1 MYGDNALVVP
11 HFDNQSLTDRQIC
24 MDDIVRPHI
33 ARIARTF
40 RQQVAI
46 DTFESP
52 GINPCEHEWVF
63 IGSKV
68 NHHNPQC
75 QITAELTNAILEKWR
90 RFQQDRF
97 CSLVLGMNRDVSALA
112 FAIFATD

>member
-1 MYGDNALVVP
+1 MTFGVFMPPTLNTTILAE
-11 HFDNQSLTDRQIC
+11 
-24 MDDIVRPHI
+24 IVRPHI

-63 IGSKV
+63 RSSI
-68 NHHNPQC
+68 HHVPVMTFGVFMPPTLNTT
-75 QITAELTNAILEKWR
+75 ILAE
-90 RFQQDRF
+90 Q
-97 CSLVLGMNRDVSALA
+97 
-112 FAIFATD
+112 

>member
-1 MYGDNALVVP
+1 VYGDNALIVP

-52 GINPCEHEWVF
+52 GINPFEHEWVF

-75 QITAELTNAILEKWR
+75 QNTAELTNAILEEWR
-90 RFQQDRF
+90 RFQQERL
-97 CSLVLGMNRDVSALA
+97 CRLVLGMNRDVSALA